1 MINRI
6 WERVGVKVLALV
18 AVLLALAWFAV
29 QRQPTYVLALL
40 PVVIG
45 IGYSLYAQQ
54 RRLLKEVRQFAEA
67 IRYRDFSRYF
77 TTHQTPPDLKAVRQ
91 DFNEIIGTFKAI
103 SRERETQYHYLQNV
117 LELVDTGIFSY
128 EIATGEVLWV
138 NETLKQQ
145 LLLPYIKS
153 LAGLAR
159 RYPELVA
166 RLDALQ
172 PGERQVIGVQPE
184 KATIQLLF
192 SATVFQADSKQYKL
206 VACQNISEALDES
219 EGRAWQ
225 RLLSV
230 MTHEIMNSV
239 APISSLADTLQ
250 SRLEEAA
257 GHFGPSAGLPNRL
270 TPAPAAG
277 NPTDDSTDG
286 LLEDLRLGI
295 ETIKRR
301 SAGLLKFAST
311 YRSLSKV
318 TIPDRRPV
326 LLRDLFDSLHRL
338 MQPTLHGKGIT
349 LDILLAD
356 PTLTV
361 EADPSLL
368 EQVLINLLVNAIDAV
383 KAVAE
388 PRITLAAALSPE
400 RRILLKLRDN
410 GEGITPDVLQNIF
423 VPFFTTKKS
432 GSGIGLSLCKQ
443 IMLLHRGSI
452 QVHSEPGH
460 GTVFTLVF

>member
-1 MINRI
+1 MIINRI
-6 WERVGVKVLALV
+6 WERVGVKVVALLV
-18 AVLLALAWFAV
+18 VLLALAWYAV
-29 QRQPTYVLALL
+29 KGQPAYAVGLLALAL
-40 PVVIG
+40 G
-45 IGYSLYAQQ
+45 IGYSLYGLQV
-54 RRLLKEVRQFAEA
+54 RLLREVRQFAEA

-103 SRERETQYHYLQNV
+103 SRERETQHHYLQNV

-128 EIATGEVLWV
+128 DVLTGEVLWV
-138 NETLKQQ
+138 NETLKKQ

-153 LAGLAR
+153 VQGLDR
-159 RYPELVA
+159 RYPELA
-166 RLDALQ
+166 RRLSELKPGDREVIALQ
-172 PGERQVIGVQPE
+172 PE
-184 KATIQLLF
+184 KTTVKLLF
-192 SATVFQADSKQYKL
+192 SATVFQAEGRQYKL
-206 VACQNISEALDES
+206 IASQNISEALDES
-219 EGRAWQ
+219 EARAWQ

-250 SRLEEAA
+250 SRLEDAA
-257 GHFGPSAGLPNRL
+257 ERL
-270 TPAPAAG
+270 
-277 NPTDDSTDG
+277 DDSDG
-286 LLEDLRLGI
+286 TLEDLRLGI

-326 LLRDLFDSLHRL
+326 HLWDLFDSLHRL
-338 MQPTLHGKGIT
+338 MQPTLQEKGIA
-349 LDILLAD
+349 LDVSLAD

-361 EADPSLL
+361 EADPSLT

-383 KAVAE
+383 KATAE
-388 PRITLAAALSPE
+388 PRITLSAALSPD
-400 RRILLKLRDN
+400 RRVVLKVLDN
-410 GEGITPDVLQNIF
+410 GEGMAPDVLENIF
-423 VPFFTTKKS
+423 VPFFTTKKN
-432 GSGIGLSLCKQ
+432 GSGIGLSFCKQ
-443 IMLLHRGSI
+443 ILMLHRGTI
-452 QVHSEPGH
+452 QVQSEPGK